1 MNHLEKT
8 RKQFTTILAV
18 LGAVDLLLIIYLL
31 LPGSSPS
38 ARAAQ
43 EESLREQKQ
52 ALTREVTPLIGI
64 DKKLAQTRVDVKKFY
79 QEKVPGQ
86 FSQISQHLEK
96 LMKDAGVTTTS
107 IRYNQDRNGSTEKNE
122 LPDVQRVNIETTVT
136 GEYSK
141 VARFINAMEQDKLVF
156 IIDQIALNSQEGG
169 VVSLQIK
176 AETFL
181 KEGAQAAA
189 DAASIPRGE
198 GI

>member
-8 RKQFTTILAV
+8 QKQFTTILSI
-18 LGAVDLLLIIYLL
+18 LGAIDLLLIIYLL

-52 ALTREVTPLIGI
+52 ALTREVTPLVGI
-64 DKKLAQTRVDVKKFY
+64 DKKLAQTRIDVKKFY
-79 QEKVPGQ
+79 ADKVPGQ

-96 LMKDAGVTTTS
+96 LMKDAGVTHAG
-107 IRYNQDRNGSTEKNE
+107 IRYNQDQNGSTEKNE
-122 LPDVQRVNIETTVT
+122 LPDVQRINIETTVT
-136 GEYSK
+136 GEYEK

-181 KEGAQAAA
+181 KG
-189 DAASIPRGE
+189 S
-198 GI
+198 

>member
-8 RKQFTTILAV
+8 RKQFTTILAI
-18 LGAVDLLLIIYLL
+18 LGGLNLLLIIYLL
-31 LPGSSPS
+31 LPGSSPA

-64 DKKLAQTRVDVKKFY
+64 DQKLAQTRVDVKRFY
-79 QEKVPGQ
+79 QDKVPGQ

-96 LMKDAGVTTTS
+96 LMKDAGVSTNGV
-107 IRYNQDRNGSTEKNE
+107 RYGQDRNGSTEKNE
-122 LPDVQRVNIETTVT
+122 LPDVQRVNVETTVT
-136 GEYSK
+136 GEYEK
-141 VARFINAMEQDKLVF
+141 VARFINAMEQDKFVF
-156 IIDQIALNSQEGG
+156 IIDQISLNSQEGG

-181 KEGAQAAA
+181 KE
-189 DAASIPRGE
+189 S
-198 GI
+198 

>member
-79 QEKVPGQ
+79 ARESTWPVFPDIAAPGKADEGCRRDQ
-86 FSQISQHLEK
+86 R
-96 LMKDAGVTTTS
+96 G
-107 IRYNQDRNGSTEKNE
+107 IRYGQDQNGSTEKNE

-136 GEYSK
+136 GEYEK
-141 VARFINAMEQDKLVF
+141 VARFINAMEQDKFVF
-156 IIDQIALNSQEGG
+156 IIDQISLNSQEGG

-181 KEGAQAAA
+181 KE
-189 DAASIPRGE
+189 S
-198 GI
+198 